1 MAATR
6 TLIDMGEDVKG
17 IEWFS
22 VMAEEYCNS
31 KYGNNVRFVNFASGI
46 SYHRMDLKQK
56 KEKTLDLHQLKMIA

>member
-6 TLIDMGEDVKG
+6 TLTDMGEDVKG

-31 KYGNNVRFVNFASGI
+31 KYGNNVRFTNFASGI
-46 SYHRMDLKQK
+46 SYHRIDMKQ
-56 KEKTLDLHQLKMIA
+56 EKGKVLDLHQLKMTA